1 MARTYLVI
9 IGEPIE
15 KKTVELNVRDISGVT
30 VDARPVVVPGVHKK
44 DSSGGSSTTDKC
56 ATYGA

>member
-15 KKTVELNVRDISGVT
+15 KKTVELNVREVSGVT
-30 VDARPVVVPGVHKK
+30 VDARAVFVPGVHKK
-44 DSSGGSSTTDKC
+44 DSGGSSTTD
-56 ATYGA
+56 

>member
-30 VDARPVVVPGVHKK
+30 VDARAVVVPGVHKK
-44 DSSGGSSTTDKC
+44 DSSGGSSTTD
-56 ATYGA
+56 